1 MVTLPNLSHMMT
13 QLTDFIAPLVVP
25 KIAKK
30 TQEHKKR
37 EMLRQERNPI
47 LNTER
52 LNHLNS
58 TNKQKNIK
66 ILQIIYSHKVLN

>member
-1 MVTLPNLSHMMT
+1 MGTLPNLSHMMT

-25 KIAKK
+25 KIVKK

-37 EMLRQERNPI
+37 QILRQERNQI
-47 LNTER
+47 LKTER
-52 LNHLNS
+52 LYHLNS
-58 TNKQKNIK
+58 TNKQKSIK